1 MHSSKLITILHRL
14 ERKTFLRLGKFIQH
28 PYFIEVKQRQ
38 KILDLFQ
45 ILQKHYPDFQHPDL
59 SKTKIFE
66 QLFPGEA
73 FAIEKLDKI
82 ITRLLKVVR
91 AFIVYEFADPAE
103 QKTQQLF
110 GEAKYYREQAMDT
123 YFLQSIQQLKRQQ
136 QKVVRKDNAYF
147 YKEYLIEREVLEFE
161 TLYNKRKADVNLL
174 NTHQSLD
181 VFYLS
186 SKLEYA
192 CLMLAQHHF
201 NVPLP
206 VKESLHLLENILPL
220 VETFYAPKEPLIAL
234 FYQAYILLKNKE
246 DAATGEKLRYLLDE
260 YDEFIPFDQLVNVE
274 AIYRS
279 FCILEHN
286 LGRFSTQQLFD
297 LYQSHLEKAYLFR
310 RGGLQPGLMK
320 NLVNLG
326 LKQKSYDWVWNFLQN
341 YKDRIVGTDFPEEV
355 YLFNL
360 ANYHFSLGAYEKV
373 LESLQ
378 EYREDTYYKVAA
390 KRLELKVY
398 YEQKS
403 PILESKMD
411 AFKVYLFRVSKKI
424 LSISHQEGNN
434 NFINFLRQICN
445 PGTYKNESKIN
456 RILKKMEATSTTLER
471 EWLEEKLKNLL

>member
-1 MHSSKLITILHRL
+1 MHSNKLVTILSSL
-14 ERKTFLRLGKFIQH
+14 DRKTFLRLEKFIQH

-38 KILDLFQ
+38 KILDLFLL
-45 ILQKHYPDFQHPDL
+45 LQKHFPHFQDPDL
-59 SKTKIFE
+59 SKAKVFA
-66 QLFPGEA
+66 QLFPGQD
-73 FAIEKLDKI
+73 FAVEKLDKI

-91 AFIVYEFADPAE
+91 VFIVYEFADPE
-103 QKTQQLF
+103 ERKTQQLL
-110 GEAKYYREQAMDT
+110 GEAKYYRERAMNT
-123 YFLQSIQQLKRQQ
+123 YFLQSIQQLQRQQ
-136 QKVVRKDNAYF
+136 KKTVQRGQAYF
-147 YKEYLIEREVLEFE
+147 YTSYLIDREVSEFE
-161 TLYNKRKADVNLL
+161 TLFNKRKEGLNLQ
-174 NTHQSLD
+174 NTHESLD
-181 VFYLS
+181 VFYLA

-192 CLMLAQHHF
+192 CLMLAQHQF
-201 NVPLP
+201 NVPLE
-206 VKESLHLLENILPL
+206 VKESLQLLEKLLPL
-220 VETFYAPKEPLIAL
+220 IETIYAPKEPIIDL
-234 FYQAYILLKNKE
+234 FYQAFDLLKNKE
-246 DAATGEKLRYLLDE
+246 EPQKGEKLRYLLDK
-260 YDEFIPFDQLVNVE
+260 YDQLIPFEQLINVE

-279 FCILEHN
+279 YCIREFN
-286 LGRFSTQQLFD
+286 LGHLSSQDLFD
-297 LYQSHLEKAYLFR
+297 LYRKHLEKGYLFR
-310 RGGLQPGLMK
+310 RGGLQPGLVK

-326 LKQKSYDWVWNFLQN
+326 LKQKSHDWVWRFLQN
-341 YKDRIVGTDFPEEV
+341 YKDKIVGTDFPEEV

-434 NFINFLRQICN
+434 NFINFLRQVCN

-456 RILKKMEATSTTLER
+456 RILKKMEATSTMLER
-471 EWLEEKLKNLL
+471 EWLEEKLKKLL

>member
-1 MHSSKLITILHRL
+1 LD
-14 ERKTFLRLGKFIQH
+14 RKTFLRLEKFIHH

-38 KILDLFQ
+38 KILDLFLL
-45 ILQKHYPDFQHPDL
+45 LQEYFPDFQHPDL
-59 SKTKIFE
+59 SKTSVFA
-66 QLFPGEA
+66 QLFPEQT
-73 FAIEKLDKI
+73 FAVEKLDKI

-91 AFIVYEFADPAE
+91 AFLVYEFANPE
-103 QKTQQLF
+103 ERKTQQLL
-110 GEAKYYREQAMDT
+110 GEAKYYRERGMDT
-123 YFLQSIQQLKRQQ
+123 YFLQSIQQLQRQQ
-136 QKVVRKDNAYF
+136 QKVIRKDKAYF
-147 YKEYLIEREVLEFE
+147 YTEYLIDQEVLGYE
-161 TLYNKRKADVNLL
+161 TLFNKRKADLNLL

-192 CLMLAQHHF
+192 CLMLAQHQF

-206 VKESLHLLENILPL
+206 VKESLLLLENVLPL
-220 VETFYAPKEPLIAL
+220 VEKIYAPKEPLIAL
-234 FYQAYILLKNKE
+234 FYQAFILLKNKE
-246 DAATGEKLRYLLDE
+246 DVTTGEKLRDLLDQYGE
-260 YDEFIPFDQLVNVE
+260 LISFDQLVNLE

-279 FCILEHN
+279 FCIREYN
-286 LGRFSTQQLFD
+286 LGNWSAQQLFN

-310 RGGLQPGLMK
+310 RGGLQPGLIK

-326 LKQKSYDWVWNFLQN
+326 LKQKSYDWVWQFLQK
-341 YKDRIVGTDFPEEV
+341 YKDRIVGTDYPEEV

-360 ANYHFSLGAYEKV
+360 ANYYFSLGAYEKV

-424 LSISHQEGNN
+424 LSASHQEGNN
-434 NFINFLRQICN
+434 NFINFLRQICS
-445 PGTYKNESKIN
+445 PKTYKNESKIN
-456 RILKKMEATSTTLER
+456 RILKKMEATSATLER
-471 EWLEEKLKNLL
+471 EWLEKKLKALL